1 MKYQTAA
8 VASRRSQTP
17 GGKAN
22 RHSNR
27 EPTRRAAGAADSE
40 ASIQVAEANDLL
52 MSIVRDLLYVEDRTS
67 NLPLR
72 QLRVCARLYD
82 GALSM
87 SQLSRRMGV
96 SLSAMTQIADR
107 LERAGLVTRVAN
119 GPDRRVRCLTLTASG
134 RRAMRA
140 REKARLA
147 KLSAAFD
154 RMNDKSRADLIEG
167 LRSFQEACASIANQS
182 RESA

>member
-1 MKYQTAA
+1 MKYQASA
-8 VASRRSQTP
+8 VASRRSRTP
-17 GGKAN
+17 QRESNHRSDRTRN
-22 RHSNR
+22 R
-27 EPTRRAAGAADSE
+27 PTAADSDVP
-40 ASIQVAEANDLL
+40 AHAAEANELL

-147 KLSAAFD
+147 KLSAAFEM
-154 RMNDKSRADLIEG
+154 MNDKSRVELIEG
-167 LRSFQEACASIANQS
+167 LRAFQDACASIANQS

>member
-1 MKYQTAA
+1 
-8 VASRRSQTP
+8 
-17 GGKAN
+17 
-22 RHSNR
+22 
-27 EPTRRAAGAADSE
+27 
-40 ASIQVAEANDLL
+40 

-96 SLSAMTQIADR
+96 TLSAMTQIADR

-134 RRAMRA
+134 RRAMQA
-140 REKARLA
+140 REQARLA
-147 KLSAAFD
+147 KLNTAFELMS
-154 RMNDKSRADLIEG
+154 RQSRAGLMAG
-167 LRSFQEACASIANQS
+167 LRSFQGACATIANQGQE
-182 RESA
+182 RA